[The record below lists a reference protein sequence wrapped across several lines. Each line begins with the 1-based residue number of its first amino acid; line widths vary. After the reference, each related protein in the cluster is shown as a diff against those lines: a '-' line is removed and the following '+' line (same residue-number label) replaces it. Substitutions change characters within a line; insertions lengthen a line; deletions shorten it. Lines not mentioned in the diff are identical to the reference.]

1 MRISRSVATTI
12 PLDAEFKA
20 LHSRI
25 GGEADKLGYRYEM
38 LWAVEAALDLIDGEF
53 VDLVVEPIGDEAAG
67 VEFYRTDPAGIQE
80 YHSIKR
86 QQIDGNWTL
95 NRLALRVP
103 VLAVAETRMI
113 AIGPG
118 CPPHWRQPPAREG
131 ERQ

>member
-1 MRISRSVATTI
+1 MRIHRSVATTI

-38 LWAVEAALDLIDGEF
+38 LWAVDAALDLIDGEF
-53 VDLVVEPIGDEAAG
+53 VDLVVESIGDEAAG

-80 YHSIKR
+80 YYSIKR

-95 NRLALRVP
+95 NRLVRENRWQWRRP
-103 VLAVAETRMI
+103 V
-113 AIGPG
+113 
-118 CPPHWRQPPAREG
+118 
-131 ERQ
+131 